1 MSGTLKRTLFLIF
14 ELQTKHFLYFKNR
27 TSKKFQIRLRIKSS
41 NNTEIHIIHKPQR
54 KSSCKIFYGSTPT
67 FKMYINA
74 CTCPVV
80 ALFCFCISLIL
91 RKNKLKLSLSNQ
103 CSFIIDNDFLSLNNS
118 WHVIFEDSYYDRLG
132 ILMFFSEKA
141 NNFLRISNSNWLSS
155 AI

>member
-1 MSGTLKRTLFLIF
+1 M
-14 ELQTKHFLYFKNR
+14 YFKNR

-41 NNTEIHIIHKPQR
+41 NNTEIHIMYKPQR
-54 KSSCKIFYGSTPT
+54 KSSCKIFYGSIWYTPT

-103 CSFIIDNDFLSLNNS
+103 CSYIIHNDFLSFNNS
-118 WHVIFEDSYYDRLG
+118 WHVICEDSYYDRLG
-132 ILMFFSEKA
+132 ILMFLNEKA
-141 NNFLRISNSNWLSS
+141 NDYQGISILLIGNLVQYRN
-155 AI
+155 AQKICK